1 MDARCAL
8 GEADPPQSHT
18 ERKPIFRHPFES
30 IFMSASIIDSSIFQ
44 GIFSTD
50 AMRAVWSDENRTQ
63 KYLDIE
69 AALARVQGRLGLIP
83 QMAADEII
91 SHCRIEKIDMAK
103 LREQTERIGYPILGV
118 VSQLNALCRDK
129 LGEYAHWGATT
140 QDITDTATVLQIREG
155 LELVD
160 IELKAIGEA
169 LAKLAKQHR
178 LTPVIGRSNLQ
189 QAIPVTLGYK
199 MAGIL
204 SAIQRH
210 RERLG
215 QLRPR
220 VLVGEFGGACGTL
233 ASLEQGAMETQAGV
247 CAELGLSQPVIAWHT
262 IRDNIAEVG
271 AFLGLVGG
279 TLGKLSMDV
288 KLMMQ
293 TEVGELYE
301 PYHHGRGSSSTMP
314 QKRNPIA
321 SCYIHA
327 SISVVRQHA
336 AALMDAM
343 VADHERSTGPWE
355 IEWIVLPEAFCLMA
369 GALKQ
374 SRQVLEGLE
383 VDPMAM
389 RRNIDS
395 THGLVMS
402 EAVMMGLGPYIG
414 REYAH
419 DLVYDICRLALAQRR
434 PLLDLLTEHPEI
446 SKHLDRAALTRLC
459 DPANYL
465 GQSGVMVD
473 RVLALQP

>member
-1 MDARCAL
+1 MPA
-8 GEADPPQSHT
+8 T
-18 ERKPIFRHPFES
+18 V
-30 IFMSASIIDSSIFQ
+30 IDSVIFQ
-44 GIFSTD
+44 GIFSSD
-50 AMRAVWSDENRTQ
+50 AMRQVWSDESRTQ

-69 AALARVQGRLGLIP
+69 SALAKVQGRLGLIP
-83 QMAADEII
+83 QEAAEEIV
-91 SHCRIEKIDMAK
+91 SHCHLDQIDMVK
-103 LREQTERIGYPILGV
+103 LRAQTERIGYPILGV

-129 LGEYAHWGATT
+129 LGEYCHWGATT

-155 LELVD
+155 LAIVEAELS
-160 IELKAIGEA
+160 AIAAA
-169 LAKLAKQHR
+169 LAKLALEHR

-189 QAIPVTLGYK
+189 QAIPVTFGYK
-199 MAGIL
+199 MAGLL
-204 SAIQRH
+204 SAVQRH
-210 RERLG
+210 QERLQ
-215 QLRPR
+215 QLKSR
-220 VLVGEFGGACGTL
+220 VLVGEFAGAAGTL
-233 ASLEQGAMETQAGV
+233 ASLESGAMDTQAGL
-247 CAELGLSQPVIAWHT
+247 CAELGLAQPLIAWHT

-271 AFLGLVGG
+271 TFLGLVGG

-293 TEVGELYE
+293 TEVAEVFE

-327 SISVVRQHA
+327 AISVVRQHS
-336 AALMDAM
+336 AALLDAM

-383 VDPMAM
+383 VDAAAM
-389 RRNIDS
+389 RRNIDM
-395 THGLVMS
+395 TGGLVMS
-402 EAVMMGLGPYIG
+402 EAVMMGLGRTIG

-419 DLVYDICRLALAQRR
+419 DLVYDICRQAQAQRR
-434 PLLDLLTEHPEI
+434 PLLDLLAEHPEI
-446 SKHLDRAALTRLC
+446 CPHLDRAGLVRLC

-465 GQSGVMVD
+465 GQSGLMVD
-473 RVLALQP
+473 RVLAAQR

>member
-1 MDARCAL
+1 MA
-8 GEADPPQSHT
+8 S
-18 ERKPIFRHPFES
+18 
-30 IFMSASIIDSSIFQ
+30 SIIDSRIFQ
-44 GIFSTD
+44 GIFSSD
-50 AMRAVWSDENRTQ
+50 AMRRVWSDENRTQ

-69 AALARVQGRLGLIP
+69 AALARVQARLGLIP
-83 QMAADEII
+83 QAAADEIV
-91 SHCRIEKIDMAK
+91 SHCGLEQIDMDK
-103 LREQTERIGYPILGV
+103 LRAQTERIGYPILGV

-129 LGEYAHWGATT
+129 LGEYCHWGATT
-140 QDITDTATVLQIREG
+140 QDITDTATVLQIREALDLVEAE
-155 LELVD
+155 LEG
-160 IELKAIGEA
+160 IAKA
-169 LAKLAKQHR
+169 LAKLAREHR
-178 LTPVIGRSNLQ
+178 DTPMIGRSNLQ
-189 QAIPVTLGYK
+189 QAIPVTFGYK
-199 MAGIL
+199 MAGLL
-204 SAIQRH
+204 SAVQRH
-210 RERLG
+210 QERLA

-220 VLVGEFGGACGTL
+220 VLVGEFAGAAGTL
-233 ASLEQGAMETQAGV
+233 ASLETGAMETQAGL
-247 CAELGLSQPVIAWHT
+247 CAELGLAQPAIAWHT

-271 AFLGLVGG
+271 AFLGIVGG

-293 TEVGELYE
+293 TEVGEVFE

-327 SISVVRQHA
+327 TISVVRQHA

-374 SRQVLEGLE
+374 SRAVLEGLE
-383 VDPMAM
+383 VDALAM
-389 RRNIDS
+389 RRNIDM

-419 DLVYDICRLALAQRR
+419 DLVYDICREALRQQR
-434 PLLDLLTEHPEI
+434 PLLELLCENAEI
-446 SKHLDRAALTRLC
+446 MKHVDRAALARMC
-459 DPANYL
+459 DPAHYL
-465 GQSGVMVD
+465 GQSGTMVD
-473 RVLALQP
+473 RVLALQR

>member
-1 MDARCAL
+1 M
-8 GEADPPQSHT
+8 P
-18 ERKPIFRHPFES
+18 
-30 IFMSASIIDSSIFQ
+30 ASIIDSSIFQ

-50 AMRAVWSDENRTQ
+50 AMRQVWSDENRTQ

-69 AALARVQGRLGLIP
+69 AALARVQARFGLIP
-83 QMAADEII
+83 QEAADEIV
-91 SHCRIEKIDMAK
+91 SHCQIEKIDMRK
-103 LREQTERIGYPILGV
+103 LREQTERIGYPVLGV

-129 LGEYAHWGATT
+129 LGEYCHWGATT

-155 LELVD
+155 LALVD
-160 IELKAIGEA
+160 SELQAIGAA
-169 LAKLAKQHR
+169 LAKLAREHR

-199 MAGIL
+199 FAGIL

-210 RERLG
+210 RERLA

-233 ASLEQGAMETQAGV
+233 ASLERGAMETQAGV
-247 CAELGLSQPVIAWHT
+247 CAELGLGQPAIAWHT

-271 AFLGLVGG
+271 AFLGLIGG
-279 TLGKLSMDV
+279 TLGKFSMDV

-293 TEVGELYE
+293 TEVGELHE
-301 PYHHGRGSSSTMP
+301 PFHHGRGSSSTMP

-369 GALKQ
+369 GALRQ
-374 SRQVLEGLE
+374 TRQVLEGLE
-383 VDPMAM
+383 IDPDAM

-402 EAVMMGLGPYIG
+402 EAVMMGLGRYIG

-419 DLVYDICRLALAQRR
+419 DLVYDICRQASAQRR
-434 PLLDLLTEHPEI
+434 HLLDLLAEHPEI
-446 SKHLDRAALTRLC
+446 NQHLDRAALARLC

-473 RVLALQP
+473 RVLALQR